1 MQKLF
6 GTVVPIVTPLTED
19 DQIDVQSLKN
29 LVDHCIDNGLQ
40 CLYPCGTTGEMM
52 YLTVAE
58 RKLVAEVVLEHTNKR
73 VPVFVQ
79 VGAWN
84 LADTI
89 ELAKHAVAK
98 GADGIGVVYSAK
110 ILGRPLKGR
119 APGVDFAQGLMTR
132 MAHTGQA
139 LFLLGAKPGV
149 AEAAAE
155 NLRKA
160 YPGLNI
166 CGTHDGYFKEDGPVI
181 DAIRAAKAD
190 VVFVCLG
197 APKQEFWMTE
207 NGPKTGAKLAVGLGG
222 CLDVFAG
229 NVQRAPEVW
238 QKAGLEW
245 LYRLIKEP
253 SRIGRM
259 AKLPLVLVDAF
270 GARLG
275 GK

>member
-1 MQKLF
+1 LKTNILGVGIDDLTLNEAIDAGMAFLEQDTF
-6 GTVVPIVTPLTED
+6 HYVVTPNPEFILSAKKD
-19 DQIDVQSLKN
+19 
-29 LVDHCIDNGLQ
+29 
-40 CLYPCGTTGEMM
+40 
-52 YLTVAE
+52 A
-58 RKLVAEVVLEHTNKR
+58 
-73 VPVFVQ
+73 VFRTILNQ
-79 VGAWN
+79 AD
-84 LADTI
+84 LA
-89 ELAKHAVAK
+89 L
-98 GADGIGVVYSAK
+98 ADGIGVVYSAK

>member
-1 MQKLF
+1 MKTNILGVGIDDLTLNEAIDAGMAFLEQDTF
-6 GTVVPIVTPLTED
+6 HYVVTPNPEFILSAKKD
-19 DQIDVQSLKN
+19 
-29 LVDHCIDNGLQ
+29 
-40 CLYPCGTTGEMM
+40 
-52 YLTVAE
+52 A
-58 RKLVAEVVLEHTNKR
+58 
-73 VPVFVQ
+73 VFRTILNQ
-79 VGAWN
+79 AD
-84 LADTI
+84 LA
-89 ELAKHAVAK
+89 L
-98 GADGIGVVYSAK
+98 ADGIGVVYSAK